1 MSYPPREGR
10 GRAVHSSE
18 TQQARSR
25 QVAQAKSDRC
35 RAMIKTTSTGSA
47 IATGAAGTTP
57 IATRAVSYLRV
68 SSRTQIE
75 GDGFPRQRA
84 TIAAF
89 AAAQGID
96 VVQGF
101 EDAGV
106 SGTLGLADRPGLTAL
121 LEAATAAGINTVL
134 VERADRLARDL
145 VEGELI
151 LRTFRDQ
158 GFRVI
163 EADGGN
169 DLTSDA
175 GTSPTAVLIRQVLGA
190 ISEWEK
196 SGLVAKLRA
205 ARDRVRRQ
213 RGRCEGPPAYGARGE
228 EAVGLK
234 RLLEVATDSG
244 GRHRSLAEIAATLNA
259 EGVPTRTGRPWARST
274 VQTLLA
280 RHRAASQ

>member
-1 MSYPPREGR
+1 M
-10 GRAVHSSE
+10 HSSE

-35 RAMIKTTSTGSA
+35 RAMIKTTSMGSA

-57 IATRAVSYLRV
+57 LATRAVSYLRV

-89 AAAQGID
+89 AAARGLD
-96 VVQGF
+96 VVEEF
-101 EDAGV
+101 RDEGV

-121 LEAATAAGINTVL
+121 LEAVTAAGIDTVL
-134 VERADRLARDL
+134 VEKADRLARDL
-145 VEGELI
+145 VESELL
-151 LRTFRDQ
+151 LRTFREHEV
-158 GFRVI
+158 RVI

-190 ISEWEK
+190 IAEWEK

-205 ARDRVRRQ
+205 ARERVRRQ
-213 RGRCEGPPAYGARGE
+213 RGRCEGPPAYGARDA
-228 EAVGLK
+228 EAAGLR
-234 RLLEVATDSG
+234 RLLELATTPDG
-244 GRHRSLAEIAATLNA
+244 TRRSLAEIAATLTA
-259 EGVPTRTGRPWARST
+259 ERVPTRSGRPWARST

-280 RHRAASQ
+280 RHRADRV